1 MRLQRSRVKDAL
13 LSDGSVDP
21 EGKKNKDIRHPS
33 TLPNERRVE
42 GL

>member
-1 MRLQRSRVKDAL
+1 MKDAL

-21 EGKKNKDIRHPS
+21 EGKKNKDIIHPS
-33 TLPNERRVE
+33 TLLSLGRVE